1 MSGPVLIV
9 PDEVVTGAA
18 VNAIAV
24 TGRRI
29 CAALAKA
36 RRRPA
41 NDLEI
46 AQLFETYRLTESVP
60 DLPGLTPVLRDK
72 LAAILGGDEIQ
83 AALQEL
89 LAARLTDAPEADAAR
104 ARGVVALTL
113 TLGAPETGPAAE
125 VMAGYYD
132 DQICALVARI
142 SVYAPQDLAQ
152 IRAEAF
158 ASRMIAILG
167 AIERHTAALSARPG
181 LRTEASFLTSYRRH
195 VTEQHGK
202 LEPY

>member
-1 MSGPVLIV
+1 MLII
-9 PDEVVTGAA
+9 PDEIVTGAA

-29 CAALAKA
+29 SAALAKP
-36 RRRPA
+36 RGRPA
-41 NDLEI
+41 KDLEI

-60 DLPGLTPVLRDK
+60 DLPGLTPVLRDR

-125 VMAGYYD
+125 VMADYYD

-158 ASRMIAILG
+158 ATRMIAILG
-167 AIERHTAALSARPG
+167 AI
-181 LRTEASFLTSYRRH
+181 
-195 VTEQHGK
+195 
-202 LEPY
+202 